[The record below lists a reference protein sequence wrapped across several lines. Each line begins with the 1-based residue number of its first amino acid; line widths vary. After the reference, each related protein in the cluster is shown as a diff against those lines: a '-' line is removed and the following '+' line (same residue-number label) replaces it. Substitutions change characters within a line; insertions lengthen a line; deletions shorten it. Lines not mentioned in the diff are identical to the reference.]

1 MIPREDDL
9 GDRIAHEMFVLGHEV
24 RRAAV
29 GGRHDLV
36 VLVVDHPLAVLVEP
50 GVLVDEVLPQLEAV
64 LQADG
69 RTRVARRGEGHF
81 VEEEP
86 VVAHALDLGLVM
98 RQAQGRRIAEILA
111 ADDVPA
117 QFELPT
123 LVLEAADVLHDRIVY
138 HRGHRG
144 IDRIE
149 HVVDLAEVEVELTP
163 EAVVEK

>member
-1 MIPREDDL
+1 
-9 GDRIAHEMFVLGHEV
+9 MFVLGHEV

-36 VLVVDHPLAVLVEP
+36 VLVVDQPLAVLVEP

-64 LQADG
+64 LQADC
-69 RTRVARRGEGHF
+69 RTRVARRGELHF

-98 RQAQGRRIAEILA
+98 RQTQGRRIAEILA

-123 LVLEAADVLHDRIVY
+123 PVLEAADVLHDRIVY
-138 HRGHRG
+138 HRG
-144 IDRIE
+144 
-149 HVVDLAEVEVELTP
+149 
-163 EAVVEK
+163 